1 LESTPIENAES
12 HNPDESKEDVS
23 SISGEPKGKGKIFFL
38 TKSLAEVYARQG
50 HISMAMEIY
59 RRMLKMNP
67 SDHDIEERIS
77 ELESHL
83 SAKRGIKVKE
93 HDASV

>member
-1 LESTPIENAES
+1 LESAPLENTES
-12 HNPDESKEDVS
+12 HNLDESKEETS
-23 SISGEPKGKGKIFFL
+23 STSDEQKEKRRIFFL
-38 TKSLAEVYARQG
+38 TKSLAEVYAKQG
-50 HISMAMEIY
+50 QISMALEIY
-59 RRMLKMNP
+59 KRMLKINP
-67 SDHDIEERIS
+67 SDQDIEKRIN

>member
-1 LESTPIENAES
+1 MESAPIENTER
-12 HNPDESKEDVS
+12 HNPDESKEEVPSTS
-23 SISGEPKGKGKIFFL
+23 SEQKEKRRIFFL
-38 TKSLAEVYARQG
+38 TKSLAEVYAKQG
-50 HISMAMEIY
+50 QILMALEIY
-59 RRMLKMNP
+59 KRMLQINP
-67 SDHDIEERIS
+67 SDHDIEKRIN